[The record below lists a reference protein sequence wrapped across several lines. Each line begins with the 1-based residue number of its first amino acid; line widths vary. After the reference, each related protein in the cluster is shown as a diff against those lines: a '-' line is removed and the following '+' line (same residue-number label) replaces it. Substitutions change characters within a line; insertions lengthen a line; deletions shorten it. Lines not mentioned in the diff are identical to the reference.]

1 RDLHLCDRRQRQ
13 MCIRDRM
20 VLGPEEGYRFAEK
33 HRLAALFV
41 SRQGNGFDSR
51 TTPRYE
57 QLFGNQGERP

>member
-1 RDLHLCDRRQRQ
+1 W
-13 MCIRDRM
+13 
-20 VLGPEEGYRFAEK
+20 
-33 HRLAALFV
+33 RLTNSAA

>member
-1 RDLHLCDRRQRQ
+1 L
-13 MCIRDRM
+13 M